1 MDKKTQFTCEIGPA
15 AGAWE
20 RAMLIIP
27 LERLAFII
35 EKAREFDAES
45 APVNEDGR
53 ADGYDD
59 EVEAIL
65 DETRSN
71 PTYQELIGSIE
82 SLNDDQRDE
91 IVALTWL
98 GRGDFSKVEWRQAKA
113 AAHLRHNGREA
124 AYLAGTPLLADYLEE
139 AVSELGYSLEDL
151 EQDRL

>member
-1 MDKKTQFTCEIGPA
+1 
-15 AGAWE
+15 
-20 RAMLIIP
+20 MLSIP

-45 APVNEDGR
+45 APVNEDGK
-53 ADGYDD
+53 ANSYDE

-71 PTYQELIGSIE
+71 PTYQELIGSID
-82 SLNDDQRDE
+82 SLNDDERDE

-98 GRGDFSKVEWRQAKA
+98 GRGDFSKDEWGQAKA

-139 AVSELGYSLEDL
+139 AVTELGYSLEDL